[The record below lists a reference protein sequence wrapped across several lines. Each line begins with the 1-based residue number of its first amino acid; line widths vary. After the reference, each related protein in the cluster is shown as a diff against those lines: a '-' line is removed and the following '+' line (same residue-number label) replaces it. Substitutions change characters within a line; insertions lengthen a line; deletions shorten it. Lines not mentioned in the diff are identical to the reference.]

1 MKSSAEISERLAR
14 QWHQAQM
21 RAERLLSSEAWPLVI
36 PIGKPSAREFSENI
50 RAVQYH
56 VQSWQGV
63 VVGKVEWEPV
73 NYRAGTEPV
82 LIPVRWNLRNP
93 SEWVTATADVTV
105 ADEYAQL
112 EGLVASVEEIFRPIL
127 VRQRALWLK
136 KDPNEIIA
144 TARLAATLSPGSA
157 RGRPLRLLAEH
168 GVDTKFFERN
178 GTLLTRLLDERFD
191 GAVTE
196 QGLVNF
202 LDALE
207 ENNHWVML
215 APLEKGLLPFK
226 RLRITTSEL
235 TETALPCSRIL
246 VVENEQCIH
255 LLPELPNTV
264 AILGAGMDLQWLQSG
279 QLDNKSIAYWGDMD
293 SWGLLMLSRARRYRP
308 TISPLLMTQALFDT
322 YASDSAVH
330 EPVVAQSAS
339 PEGLTDCEAYFY
351 QYLLN
356 QERGRLEQEY
366 LPEHEVENAL
376 SAWATQSVKVLKR
389 NNNG

>member
-1 MKSSAEISERLAR
+1 MKSPAEISERLVR
-14 QWHQAQM
+14 QWHQAQT
-21 RAERLLSSEAWPLVI
+21 RAERLLSSGAWPIII

-50 RAVQYH
+50 RDVQNH
-56 VQSWQGV
+56 VQIWQGV
-63 VVGKVEWEPV
+63 DVGEVEWMPV
-73 NYRAGTEPV
+73 NYRAGAEPV
-82 LIPVRWNLRNP
+82 RIPVRWNLRNP
-93 SEWVTATADVTV
+93 SEWVTAAADATV
-105 ADEYAQL
+105 ADEYALL
-112 EGLVASVEEIFRPIL
+112 ERLVESVEEVFRPLL
-127 VRQRALWLK
+127 VRQRALWFK
-136 KDPNEIIA
+136 KDLNEVIA
-144 TARLAATLSPGSA
+144 TARLAATLSPGCA

-215 APLEKGLLPFK
+215 APLDNGLLPFK
-226 RLRITTSEL
+226 RLRITTLEL
-235 TETALPCSRIL
+235 AETALPYSRIL

-255 LLPELPNTV
+255 LLPELPDTV
-264 AILGAGMDLQWLQSG
+264 AILGAGLDLQWLRSG
-279 QLDNKSIAYWGDMD
+279 QLDRKLIAYWGDMD
-293 SWGLLMLSRARRYRP
+293 SWGLLMLSRARQYRS
-308 TISPLLMTQALFDT
+308 TISPLLMAQALFDR
-322 YASDSAVH
+322 YSSDSAVH

-339 PEGLTDCEAYFY
+339 PEGLTEYEAIFY

-366 LPEHEVENAL
+366 LPKHEVENAL
-376 SAWATQSVKVLKR
+376 NVWIKQSV
-389 NNNG
+389 

>member
-1 MKSSAEISERLAR
+1 MKSPAEISERLVR
-14 QWHQAQM
+14 QWHQAQT
-21 RAERLLSSEAWPLVI
+21 RAERLLSSGAWPIII

-50 RAVQYH
+50 RDVQNH
-56 VQSWQGV
+56 VQIWQGV
-63 VVGKVEWEPV
+63 DVGEVEWMPV
-73 NYRAGTEPV
+73 NYRAGAEPV
-82 LIPVRWNLRNP
+82 RIPVRWNLRNP
-93 SEWVTATADVTV
+93 SEWVAATADVTV

-112 EGLVASVEEIFRPIL
+112 ERLVESIEEIFRPLL

-136 KDPNEIIA
+136 KDLNEVIA
-144 TARLAATLSPGSA
+144 TAQLAATLSPGCA

-191 GAVTE
+191 GMVTE

-226 RLRITTSEL
+226 RLKITTSEL
-235 TETALPCSRIL
+235 AETALPCSRIL

-255 LLPELPNTV
+255 LLPELPDTV
-264 AILGAGMDLQWLQSG
+264 AILGAGLDLQWLRSG
-279 QLDNKSIAYWGDMD
+279 QLDRKLIAYWGDMD
-293 SWGLLMLSRARRYRP
+293 SWGLLMLSRARQYRS
-308 TISPLLMTQALFDT
+308 TISPLLMVQALFDR
-322 YASDSAVH
+322 YSSDSAVH

-339 PEGLTDCEAYFY
+339 PEGLTEDEAIFY

-366 LPEHEVENAL
+366 LPMHEVENAL
-376 SAWATQSVKVLKR
+376 NVWIK
-389 NNNG
+389 

>member
-1 MKSSAEISERLAR
+1 MKSPAEISERLVR
-14 QWHQAQM
+14 QWHQART
-21 RAERLLSSEAWPLVI
+21 RAERLLSSGAWPIII

-50 RAVQYH
+50 RDVQNH
-56 VQSWQGV
+56 VQIWQGV
-63 VVGKVEWEPV
+63 DVGEVEWMPV
-73 NYRAGTEPV
+73 NYRAGAEPV
-82 LIPVRWNLRNP
+82 RIPVRWNLRNP
-93 SEWVTATADVTV
+93 SEWVTAAADATV
-105 ADEYAQL
+105 ADEYALL
-112 EGLVASVEEIFRPIL
+112 ERLVESVEEVFRPLL
-127 VRQRALWLK
+127 VRQRALWFK
-136 KDPNEIIA
+136 KDLNEVIA
-144 TARLAATLSPGSA
+144 TARLAATLSPGCA

-215 APLEKGLLPFK
+215 APLDNGLLPFK
-226 RLRITTSEL
+226 RLRITTLEL
-235 TETALPCSRIL
+235 AETALPCSRIL

-255 LLPELPNTV
+255 LLPELPDTV
-264 AILGAGMDLQWLQSG
+264 AILGAGLDLQWLRSG
-279 QLDNKSIAYWGDMD
+279 QLDRKLIAYWGDMD
-293 SWGLLMLSRARRYRP
+293 SWGLLMLSRARQYRS
-308 TISPLLMTQALFDT
+308 TISPLLMAQALFDR
-322 YASDSAVH
+322 YSSDSAVH

-339 PEGLTDCEAYFY
+339 PEGLTEYEAIFY

-366 LPEHEVENAL
+366 LPKHEVENAL
-376 SAWATQSVKVLKR
+376 NVWIKQSV
-389 NNNG
+389 

>member
-1 MKSSAEISERLAR
+1 MKSPAEISERLTR
-14 QWHQAQM
+14 QWHQAQT
-21 RAERLLSSEAWPLVI
+21 RSERLLSSVAWPLVML
-36 PIGKPSAREFSENI
+36 IGKPSAREFSENI
-50 RAVQYH
+50 RAVQRH
-56 VQSWQGV
+56 VQTWQGV
-63 VVGKVEWEPV
+63 VIGEVEWESV
-73 NYRAGTEPV
+73 NYRAGAEPV
-82 LIPVRWNLRNP
+82 RIPVRWSLRNP
-93 SEWVTATADVTV
+93 SEWVAAAADATVV
-105 ADEYAQL
+105 HEYAQL
-112 EGLVASVEEIFRPIL
+112 ERLVENVEDVFRPLL

-136 KDPNEIIA
+136 KDPNEVIA
-144 TARLAATLSPGSA
+144 TVRLAATLSPGCA

-235 TETALPCSRIL
+235 AETELPCSRIL

-255 LLPELPNTV
+255 LLPEIPDTV
-264 AILGAGMDLQWLQSG
+264 AILGAGMDLQWLRSG
-279 QLDNKSIAYWGDMD
+279 QHDKKLIAYWGDMD
-293 SWGLLMLSRARRYRP
+293 SWGLFMLSRARQYRP

-322 YASDSAVH
+322 YSPDSAVH
-330 EPVVAQSAS
+330 EPVAAQSAS
-339 PEGLTDCEAYFY
+339 PEGLTECEAYFY

-376 SAWATQSVKVLKR
+376 NAWATASVKIDK
-389 NNNG
+389 NG